1 MGMRGQVQTMSRT
14 GCLVSNGFIP
24 SLSICVFISTSVKM
38 GPEPGQLHLS
48 WSLSS
53 FPPPPPARH
62 PPPPTCLP
70 ACPPRSSHQ
79 RVPVSTF
86 LRSSRSSALTH
97 LHPQCSFL
105 RVRPL
110 FLTLAYIALQD
121 LLLSLPLPSL
131 SLSPHG
137 CFSNTPGKVLLP
149 GLCMDCSLSWDHS
162 QTRHQMASSLLPPAL
177 CSNAAFPWGL

>member
-1 MGMRGQVQTMSRT
+1 MVLSPV
-14 GCLVSNGFIP
+14 CLF
-24 SLSICVFISTSVKM
+24 VFITTPTRFRPHFQ
-38 GPEPGQLHLS
+38 GPGPGQLHLP

-53 FPPPPPARH
+53 H
-62 PPPPTCLP
+62 PCLP

-86 LRSSRSSALTH
+86 LRSRGLLCPHPH

-137 CFSNTPGKVLLP
+137 CVSNTQARSCFLAFAWTVPSPGTILKL
-149 GLCMDCSLSWDHS
+149 DIE
-162 QTRHQMASSLLPPAL
+162 MARSLLRPTL